1 MPETFASNYNDNI
14 LPFCGK
20 CSVQQIDKGNQ
31 DCATILISSSKI
43 KKQKA
48 DSRQQKRQQFDL
60 FMKTAKSKVSDNHCT
75 KNETSAKE
83 IEHTWLA
90 GTYVIV
96 GDSIITG
103 IDEKKA

>member
-1 MPETFASNYNDNI
+1 MPETVPSNYNDNI

-20 CSVQQIDKGNQ
+20 CSIQQIDKGNQ

-43 KKQKA
+43 KKQIA
-48 DSRQQKRQQFDL
+48 DYRQQKRQQFDL
-60 FMKTAKSKVSDNHCT
+60 FMRTARSKVSDNHCT
-75 KNETSAKE
+75 INEASAKE

-90 GTYVIV
+90 GTGVMV

-103 IDEKKA
+103 IDENKA

>member
-1 MPETFASNYNDNI
+1 MPETAPSNYNDNI

-20 CSVQQIDKGNQ
+20 CSIQQIDKGNE

-48 DSRQQKRQQFDL
+48 DYRQQKRQQFDL
-60 FMKTAKSKVSDNHCT
+60 FMKTARSKVSDKNCT
-75 KNETSAKE
+75 INETSAKG
-83 IEHTWLA
+83 IEHTWL
-90 GTYVIV
+90 TCPCVIV